1 MRNIKCKKCIM
12 EKNIVENES
21 ELREDDIFEV
31 VEVVVGGDVF
41 DAVVEEDVVVD
52 GVDNVGAVE

>member
-1 MRNIKCKKCIM
+1 M